1 MRNLLIILSS
11 IVLLASCSKQEAN
24 TNNPLIEDSNKM
36 VNFLFDIHLS
46 EALEKEKF
54 IKETESK
61 ILYTKIFEKYDVT
74 TEQFDEAI
82 LYYTENNNDYL
93 NVYEKVT
100 NKFNQYLSFSNQN
113 FFTKYPAENLN
124 IWKDYAIFPSGLSK
138 MTQFLPF
145 YICPKPEYLE
155 KPLIIIK

>member
-11 IVLLASCSKQEAN
+11 IVLLASCSKQETN

-61 ILYTKIFEKYDVT
+61 ILYTKIFEKHDVT

-93 NVYEKVT
+93 WFV
-100 NKFNQYLSFSNQN
+100 
-113 FFTKYPAENLN
+113 
-124 IWKDYAIFPSGLSK
+124 
-138 MTQFLPF
+138 
-145 YICPKPEYLE
+145 
-155 KPLIIIK
+155 